1 MTSLSLATDLRGPDL
16 YTEVLVQ
23 VIHHPGLYHGE
34 AELMVASPGPQPH
47 WEADC
52 LRART
57 PVIIISSVVPQIVFS
72 LKV

>member
-1 MTSLSLATDLRGPDL
+1 MTGLSLATDLGGPDL

-47 WEADC
+47 WEAD
-52 LRART
+52 
-57 PVIIISSVVPQIVFS
+57 
-72 LKV
+72 